1 MTDVI
6 NVGQMAND
14 EGSGA
19 NGWSPL
25 FAVVEDSARRVLQ
38 LADWT
43 GGTGTMP
50 AGTGKYLGPDGLV
63 EAIADATDIR
73 GAAGSGGEGGSVAW
87 ADITGKPATFAPII
101 GSGSDQ
107 AVAGND
113 SRLTDARSPTAHT
126 HAVSDVTGLQTLLDA
141 KATPDDID
149 SRISALVDGAPEAL
163 DTLKE
168 IADQLEEDESV
179 VGGLITSIAAKA
191 PLASPAF
198 TGTVTGITKAMVG
211 LPLADNTSD
220 ASKPVSTAMQTAL
233 DLKVNTEDLPRYE
246 VLSELPADFSGYP
259 DGSRII
265 IADE

>member
-14 EGSGA
+14 EGSGT

-43 GGTGTMP
+43 GGTGTKP
-50 AGTGKYLGPDGLV
+50 TGINKYLGPDGLV
-63 EAIADATDIR
+63 DAIADATDIR

-87 ADITGKPATFAPII
+87 ADITGKPSTFAPII

-113 SRLTDARSPTAHT
+113 SRLTDARTPTAHT
-126 HAVSDVTGLQTLLDA
+126 HTIGQV
-141 KATPDDID
+141 
-149 SRISALVDGAPEAL
+149 VDL
-163 DTLKE
+163 
-168 IADQLEEDESV
+168 
-179 VGGLITSIAAKA
+179 
-191 PLASPAF
+191 
-198 TGTVTGITKAMVG
+198 
-211 LPLADNTSD
+211 
-220 ASKPVSTAMQTAL
+220 QTAL
-233 DLKVNTEDLPRYE
+233 DAKVDKADGKSLSENDYTTAEKNKLAGLSNYDDTSIQAAISGLETGKANTSDLAAVATSGTYTDLTGKPRYE
-246 VLSELPADFSGYP
+246 VLSELPADLSGYP

-265 IADE
+265 LEDE